1 DSIQDFVGRGYR
13 SKILPLPGDVHV
25 ICGGPPCQGISGF
38 NCFRNIQ
45 DPLKDV
51 KNHQLVVFMDIV
63 NYLKPNYVLMENV
76 VDLLKF
82 AGGFLGR
89 YALGRLVGI
98 GYQTRLGIM
107 VAGSYGLP
115 QVRMRA
121 FIWGAHPTK
130 DVYVS
135 HGKDGSFKLEKALDL
150 EEAISDLPEVCL
162 LHIHSLHCPT
172 RRVHKLSV
180 SVCSYESDVLPFHS
194 GH

>member
-1 DSIQDFVGRGYR
+1 MAEDSTDDHDEEFEVEKLLAICYGDPNEANKQGLYFKVRWKGYGPSKDTWEPIEGLRDSIQDFVGRGYR

-98 GYQTRLGIM
+98 GYQMRLGIM

-130 DVYVS
+130 
-135 HGKDGSFKLEKALDL
+135 
-150 EEAISDLPEVCL
+150 
-162 LHIHSLHCPT
+162 
-172 RRVHKLSV
+172 
-180 SVCSYESDVLPFHS
+180 
-194 GH
+194 